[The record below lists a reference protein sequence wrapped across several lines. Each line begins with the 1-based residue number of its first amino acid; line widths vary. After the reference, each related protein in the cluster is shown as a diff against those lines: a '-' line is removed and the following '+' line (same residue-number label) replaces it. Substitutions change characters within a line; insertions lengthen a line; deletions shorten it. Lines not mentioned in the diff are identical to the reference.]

1 MIDLGKN
8 QQKRGLFVMNP
19 LYQNGLTIKRLR
31 AYFAPYFAEMTRPTA
46 DNFFFLL
53 LAIISIQGIQSI
65 RFLYTWFLKRINA
78 SRHLNSYYY
87 LLSEGKM
94 SRSLLNQVTV
104 RIALSC
110 IPKECS
116 NYPIF
121 LIIDDTLQPKYGT
134 HFEEYQLMFDHACHN
149 GSNYL
154 KGHCFVG
161 LVISVPVE
169 VEGKLRYLSVPV
181 GYRLRSKNE
190 NKLELA
196 ANMVEQAIQAFP
208 KETKAI
214 LLCDSWYPKGAIRML
229 VSSDSQLELIAN
241 VRVDT
246 ALYDLPPA
254 PTGKRGRPAKKGSV
268 LNYQTDFELHTQI
281 GDYMVGTRKVIT
293 NLFPDPVYAT
303 VTTYNSDNASSYR
316 IFISTIMP
324 EDILLN
330 DHELEILCPE
340 LPEADRNRLLPY
352 CLYGFRWA
360 IEVVFYEQ
368 KTFWSFGKYMV
379 RTKNGIE
386 SYVNFLAIAYSCVQ
400 LLPFKQEKYAH
411 LRGESS
417 QVKKQ
422 LIGMAIQQE
431 VFFYTFVLSIEN
443 RINSLAL
450 IKAFEQWIEKKH
462 NFL

>member
-1 MIDLGKN
+1 MN
-8 QQKRGLFVMNP
+8 Q
-19 LYQNGLTIKRLR
+19 LYQKGITIKSLKS
-31 AYFAPYFAEMTRPTA
+31 YFAPYFAGMTRPTA
-46 DNFFFLL
+46 NKFFLFL
-53 LAIISIQGIQSI
+53 LAIISIQGIQSV
-65 RFLYTWFLKRINA
+65 RFLYTWFLKRIDT
-78 SRHLNSYYY
+78 SSCLNSYYY
-87 LLSEGKM
+87 LLSEGKI
-94 SRSLLNQVTV
+94 SRSLLNQITV

-110 IPKECS
+110 IPEECS

-134 HFEEYQLMFDHACHN
+134 HFEEYQLLFDHACHN

-169 VEGKLRYLSVPV
+169 VDGKLRYLSVPV

-196 ANMVEQAIQAFP
+196 AKMVEQAIQEFP
-208 KETKAI
+208 TETKTI
-214 LLCDSWYPKGAIRML
+214 LLCDSWYPKGAIRKL
-229 VSSDSQLELIAN
+229 VSENPQLELIAN
-241 VRVDT
+241 VRKDT
-246 ALYDLPPA
+246 KLYDLPPV
-254 PTGKRGRPAKKGSV
+254 PTGKRGRPAKKGKV
-268 LNYQTDFELHTQI
+268 LDYQTDFKLHTRI
-281 GDYMVGTRKVIT
+281 GDYMVGTRKVMT
-293 NLFPDPVYAT
+293 NLFPESVY
-303 VTTYNSDNASSYR
+303 TTITTFNPNNSSSYR

-324 EDILLN
+324 EDILL
-330 DHELEILCPE
+330 DDQELETLCPE
-340 LPEADRNRLLPY
+340 VPEADRSRLLPY

-360 IEVVFYEQ
+360 IEVIFYEQ

-379 RTKNGIE
+379 RSKNGIE

-400 LLPFKQEKYAH
+400 LLPFKQERYAH
-411 LRGESS
+411 LKEESS

-443 RINSLAL
+443 RIKSLAIL
-450 IKAFEQWIEKKH
+450 KAYERWAEEKH
-462 NFL
+462 SF